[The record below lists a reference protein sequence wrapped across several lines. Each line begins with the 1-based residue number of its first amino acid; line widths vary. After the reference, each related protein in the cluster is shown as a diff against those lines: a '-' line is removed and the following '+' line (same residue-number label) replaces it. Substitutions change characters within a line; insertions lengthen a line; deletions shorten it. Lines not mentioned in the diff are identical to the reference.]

1 MIQMSAP
8 LPLIDN
14 LEHLPNPFT
23 QFHGILGPLQNDIPQ
38 LSKVDYQRD
47 LQLALCF
54 IYSYNGSQA
63 TFNSYRREVE
73 RLLLWAWFVVESP
86 ALALRR
92 DQIEEFIHFCNAPPE
107 DWIGTKNVARFKNK
121 MGERV
126 PNDEWRPFVA
136 HVSKLDFRNGQVP
149 LSQQYSLSQAAIRAT
164 FSILSS
170 YYGFLMQEEAVQQN
184 PVALIR
190 QKSKFVKKE
199 VTRRQVRRISNLQWD
214 YVIETAELMAEE
226 DPATHERTLFI
237 MNALL
242 GMYLRISELV
252 ADERSAPIMGDF
264 IKDADGNWWFK
275 VLSKGNKERLVSVSD
290 EMLNALVRYRRF
302 RQLPDLPTVAEQT
315 ALIPKTRGQGA
326 MTSSRQVRNIVQHC
340 FDQAFYRMCDDG
352 LKSDAEDLRVA
363 TVHWLR
369 HTGISEDVK
378 VRPKEHV
385 REDAGHASM
394 ATTDRYIDTEYR
406 ERHASGRKK
415 PLRPH

>member
-1 MIQMSAP
+1 MTPAA
-8 LPLIDN
+8 LIDN

-23 QFHGILGPLQNDIPQ
+23 QFDNIVAGMLPNTPV
-38 LSKVDYQRD
+38 LSNPDFKRD

-63 TFNSYRREVE
+63 TFNAYRREVE
-73 RLLLWAWFVVESP
+73 RLLLWSWHIQSSP
-86 ALALRR
+86 TTHLRR
-92 DQIEEFIHFCNAPPE
+92 DQIEEFIHFCMAPPE
-107 DWIGTKNVARFKNK
+107 EWIGIKNVARFKLH
-121 MGERV
+121 MGARV
-126 PNDEWRPFVA
+126 PNKQWKPFVS
-136 HVSKLDFRNGQVP
+136 HISKLEFKNGAEPVTKQH
-149 LSQQYSLSQAAIRAT
+149 SLSQAAIRAT

-170 YYGFLMQEEAVQQN
+170 YYGFLMQEEAVAQN

-214 YVIETAELMAEE
+214 YVIETAELLAEE
-226 DPATHERTLFI
+226 DPNMHERTLFI

-252 ADERSAPIMGDF
+252 ADERSAPVMGDF
-264 IKDADGNWWFK
+264 TKDTDGHWWFK
-275 VLSKGNKERLVSVSD
+275 VLSKGNKERLIAVSD
-290 EMLNALVRYRRF
+290 DMLSALVRYRRF
-302 RQLPDLPTVAEQT
+302 RDLPDMPTIAEHT
-315 ALIPKTRGQGA
+315 PLIPKNRGQGP
-326 MTSSRQVRNIVQHC
+326 MTSSRQVRNIVQFC
-340 FDQAFYRMCDDG
+340 FDQAYERMCQDG
-352 LKSDAEDLRVA
+352 MRSDAEDLRVA

-378 VRPKEHV
+378 TRPKEHV

-415 PLRPH
+415 TLRPH

>member
-1 MIQMSAP
+1 MTP
-8 LPLIDN
+8 LALIDN

-23 QFHGILGPLQNDIPQ
+23 QFESIATHLENYASQ
-38 LSKVDYQRD
+38 LSDPEYRRD

-73 RLLLWAWFVVESP
+73 RLLLWSWNVASCP
-86 ALALRR
+86 STQLRR
-92 DQIEEFIHFCNAPPE
+92 DQIEEFIHFCITPPE
-107 DWIGTKNVARFKNK
+107 KWIGTKNVARFKLH
-121 MGERV
+121 MGERT
-126 PNDEWRPFVA
+126 PNKTWRPFVA
-136 HVSKLDFRNGQVP
+136 HVSKLEFKNGDMPQTKEH
-149 LSQQYSLSQAAIRAT
+149 SLSQSAIRAT

-170 YYGFLMQEEAVQQN
+170 YYGFLMQEDAAQQN

-199 VTRRQVRRISNLQWD
+199 VTRKQVRRISNLQWD
-214 YVIETAELMAEE
+214 YVIETAELLAEE
-226 DPATHERTLFI
+226 DPITHERTLFI

-252 ADERSAPIMGDF
+252 ADERSAPTMGDF
-264 IKDADGNWWFK
+264 MKDTDGHWWFK
-275 VLSKGNKERLVSVSD
+275 VLSKGNKERLVAVSD
-290 EMLNALVRYRRF
+290 DMLSSLIRYRRF
-302 RQLPDLPTVAEQT
+302 RDLPTLPTIAENT
-315 ALIPKTRGQGA
+315 PLVPKNRGQGA
-326 MTSSRQVRNIVQHC
+326 MTSSRQVRNIVQSC
-340 FDQAFYRMCDDG
+340 FDKAHERMCEDG
-352 LKSDAEDLRVA
+352 MSADADDLRVA

-378 VRPKEHV
+378 TRPKEHV

-394 ATTDRYIDTEYR
+394 ATTDKYIDTEYR

-415 PLRPH
+415 PLRPT

>member
-1 MIQMSAP
+1 MMTP
-8 LPLIDN
+8 LALIDN

-23 QFHGILGPLQNDIPQ
+23 QFEGIVSQLSKNTPQ
-38 LSKVDYQRD
+38 LSEAEYRRD

-73 RLLLWAWFVVESP
+73 RLLLWSWNIAHCPSTE
-86 ALALRR
+86 LRR
-92 DQIEEFIHFCNAPPE
+92 DQIEEFIHFCITPPE
-107 DWIGTKNVARFKNK
+107 SWIGTKNVARFKLH
-121 MGERV
+121 MGQRTA
-126 PNDEWRPFVA
+126 NADWRPFVA
-136 HVSKLDFRNGQVP
+136 HVSKLEFKNGEAPQAK
-149 LSQQYSLSQAAIRAT
+149 QHSLSQAAIRAT

-170 YYGFLMQEEAVQQN
+170 YYGFLMQEDAAHQN

-199 VTRRQVRRISNLQWD
+199 VTRKQVRRISNLQWD
-214 YVIETAELMAEE
+214 YVIETAEMLAEE
-226 DPATHERTLFI
+226 DPANHERTLFI

-252 ADERSAPIMGDF
+252 ADERSAPVMGDF
-264 IKDADGNWWFK
+264 IKDSDGHWWFK
-275 VLSKGNKERLVSVSD
+275 VLSKGNKERLVAVSD
-290 EMLNALVRYRRF
+290 EMLNALIRYRRF
-302 RQLPDLPTVAEQT
+302 RDLPLLPTIAENT
-315 ALIPKTRGQGA
+315 PLVPKNRGQGA
-326 MTSSRQVRNIVQHC
+326 MTSSRQVRNIVQYC
-340 FDQAFYRMCDDG
+340 FDKAYERMCEDG
-352 LKSDAEDLRVA
+352 MRTDADDLRVA

-378 VRPKEHV
+378 TRPKEHV

-394 ATTDRYIDTEYR
+394 ATTDKYIDTEYR

-415 PLRPH
+415 ALRPH

>member
-1 MIQMSAP
+1 MTP
-8 LPLIDN
+8 LALIDN

-23 QFHGILGPLQNDIPQ
+23 QFETIAAHLKGNTPQ
-38 LSKVDYQRD
+38 LNDPEYRRD

-73 RLLLWAWFVVESP
+73 RLLLWSWNIAFCPTSQ
-86 ALALRR
+86 LRR
-92 DQIEEFIHFCNAPPE
+92 DQIEEFIHFCVSPPE
-107 DWIGTKNVARFKNK
+107 NWIGTKNVARFKLH
-121 MGERV
+121 MGERA
-126 PNDEWRPFVA
+126 PNKDWRPFVA
-136 HVSKLDFRNGQVP
+136 HVSKLEFKNGDVP
-149 LSQQYSLSQAAIRAT
+149 QTKQHSLSQAAIRAT

-170 YYGFLMQEEAVQQN
+170 YYGFLMQEDAIQQN

-199 VTRRQVRRISNLQWD
+199 VTRKQVRRISNLQWD
-214 YVIETAELMAEE
+214 YVTETAEMLAEE
-226 DPATHERTLFI
+226 DPVMHERTLFI

-252 ADERSAPIMGDF
+252 ADERSAPVMGDF
-264 IKDADGNWWFK
+264 IKDSDGHWWFK
-275 VLSKGNKERLVSVSD
+275 VLSKGNKERLVAVSD
-290 EMLNALVRYRRF
+290 DMLSALIRYRRF
-302 RQLPDLPTVAEQT
+302 RDLPTFPTIAENT
-315 ALIPKTRGQGA
+315 PLIPKNRGQGA
-326 MTSSRQVRNIVQHC
+326 MTSSRQVRNIVQFC
-340 FDQAFYRMCDDG
+340 FDRAYERMCEDG
-352 LKSDAEDLRVA
+352 MREDADDLRVA

-378 VRPKEHV
+378 TRPKEHV

-394 ATTDRYIDTEYR
+394 ATTDKYIDTEYR

-415 PLRPH
+415 TLRPN

>member
-1 MIQMSAP
+1 MPAP

-23 QFHGILGPLQNDIPQ
+23 QFATILAPLQQGIVQ
-38 LSKVDYQRD
+38 LKNRDYERD

-73 RLLLWAWFVVESP
+73 RLLLWSWYEQDSP
-86 ALALRR
+86 AMMLRR
-92 DQIEEFIHFCNAPPE
+92 DQIEEFIHFCNSPPE
-107 DWIGTKNVARFKNK
+107 DWIGTKNVARFKNH

-126 PNDEWRPFVA
+126 PNEEWRPFVA
-136 HVSKLDFRNGQVP
+136 HVTKLDFRNGQVP
-149 LSQQYSLSQAAIRAT
+149 LSQHYNLSQAAIRAT

-214 YVIETAELMAEE
+214 YVIETAEIMAKD
-226 DPATHERTLFI
+226 DPLTHERTLFI

-252 ADERSAPIMGDF
+252 ADERSAPVMGDF
-264 IKDADGNWWFK
+264 IKDTDGNWWFK

-290 EMLNALVRYRRF
+290 AMLDALKRYRRF
-302 RQLPDLPTVAEQT
+302 RNLPDLPTVAEQT
-315 ALIPKTRGQGA
+315 CLIPKNRGQGA
-326 MTSSRQVRNIVQHC
+326 MTSSRQVRNIVQFC
-340 FDQAFYRMCDDG
+340 FDQAYYRMCDDG

-415 PLRPH
+415 TLRPS

>member
-1 MIQMSAP
+1 MTPAA
-8 LPLIDN
+8 LIDN

-23 QFHGILGPLQNDIPQ
+23 QFDNIAAEMAAGTPLLKNPDF
-38 LSKVDYQRD
+38 KRD

-63 TFNSYRREVE
+63 TFNAYRREVE
-73 RLLLWAWFVVESP
+73 RLLLWSWYVQSSP
-86 ALALRR
+86 TTHLRR
-92 DQIEEFIHFCNAPPE
+92 DQIEEFIHFCISPPE
-107 DWIGTKNVARFKNK
+107 EWIGTKNVARFKLH
-121 MGERV
+121 MGTRV
-126 PNDEWRPFVA
+126 PNKQWRPFVS
-136 HVSKLDFRNGQVP
+136 HISKLEFKNGEVP
-149 LSQQYSLSQAAIRAT
+149 VTKQHSLSQAAIRAT

-214 YVIETAELMAEE
+214 YVIETAELLAEE
-226 DPATHERTLFI
+226 DPNMHERTLFI

-264 IKDADGNWWFK
+264 TKDTDGHWWFK
-275 VLSKGNKERLVSVSD
+275 VLSKGNKERLIAVSD
-290 EMLNALVRYRRF
+290 DMLTALVRYRRF
-302 RQLPDLPTVAEQT
+302 RDLPDMPTIAENT
-315 ALIPKTRGQGA
+315 PLIPKNRGQGP
-326 MTSSRQVRNIVQHC
+326 MTSSRQVRNIVQFC
-340 FDQAFYRMCDDG
+340 FDQAYERMCEDG
-352 LKSDAEDLRVA
+352 MRTDADDLRVA

-378 VRPKEHV
+378 TRPKEHV

-415 PLRPH
+415 TLRPH

>member
-1 MIQMSAP
+1 MTPTA
-8 LPLIDN
+8 LIDN

-23 QFHGILGPLQNDIPQ
+23 QFESIAAGVMGTLPKLNTPDFR
-38 LSKVDYQRD
+38 RD

-63 TFNSYRREVE
+63 TFNAYRREVE
-73 RLLLWAWFVVESP
+73 RLLLWSWHVHSAPTTS
-86 ALALRR
+86 LRR
-92 DQIEEFIHFCNAPPE
+92 DQIEEFIHFCMAPPE
-107 DWIGTKNVARFKNK
+107 NWIGIKNVARFKLH
-121 MGERV
+121 MGARV
-126 PNDEWRPFVA
+126 PNKEWRPFVS
-136 HVSKLDFRNGQVP
+136 HVSKLEFRNGDAP
-149 LSQQYSLSQAAIRAT
+149 LSKHYSLSQAAIRAT

-214 YVIETAELMAEE
+214 YVIETAELLAEE

-252 ADERSAPIMGDF
+252 ADERSAPVMGDF
-264 IKDADGNWWFK
+264 TKDTDGHWWFK
-275 VLSKGNKERLVSVSD
+275 VLSKGNKERLIAVSD
-290 EMLNALVRYRRF
+290 DMLQALIRYRRF
-302 RQLPDLPTVAEQT
+302 RDLPDLPTVAENT
-315 ALIPKTRGQGA
+315 CLIPKTRGQGA
-326 MTSSRQVRNIVQHC
+326 MTSSRQVRNIVQFC
-340 FDQAFYRMCDDG
+340 FDQAYQRMCEDG
-352 LKSDAEDLRVA
+352 LRSDADDLRVA

-378 VRPKEHV
+378 TRPKEHV

-415 PLRPH
+415 TLRPH

>member
-1 MIQMSAP
+1 MNAP

-14 LEHLPNPFT
+14 LEHLPNPYT
-23 QFHGILGPLQNDIPQ
+23 QYPTILNNLKAGVRQ
-38 LSKVDYQRD
+38 LEDPDYARD

-73 RLLLWAWFVVESP
+73 RLLLWSWYVKHTP
-86 ALALRR
+86 ATTLKR
-92 DQIEEFIHFCNAPPE
+92 DEIEEFIHFCNTPPE
-107 DWIGTKNVARFKNK
+107 SWIGIKNVARFKNH

-126 PNDEWRPFVA
+126 PNDEWRPYVA
-136 HVSKLDFRNGQVP
+136 HVSKLDFRNGQIP
-149 LSQQYSLSQAAIRAT
+149 LSEKYSLSQAAIRAT

-214 YVIETAELMAEE
+214 YVIETAELLAEE
-226 DPATHERTLFI
+226 DPAMHERTLFI

-252 ADERSAPIMGDF
+252 ADERSAPTMGDF
-264 IKDADGNWWFK
+264 IKDTDGNWWFK

-290 EMLNALVRYRRF
+290 EMLNALIRYRRF
-302 RQLPDLPTVAEQT
+302 RQLPDLPTVAEPT
-315 ALIPKTRGQGA
+315 PVIPKNRGQGA

-340 FDQAFYRMCDDG
+340 FDQAYYRMCDDG
-352 LKSDAEDLRVA
+352 HKSDADDLRVA

-385 REDAGHASM
+385 REDAGHSSM
-394 ATTDRYIDTEYR
+394 ATTDKYIDTEYR

-415 PLRPH
+415 TLRPH

>member
-1 MIQMSAP
+1 MKTP

-14 LEHLPNPFT
+14 LEHLANPFT
-23 QFHGILGPLQNDIPQ
+23 QFPLILQGLKDGVSLLKEDQF
-38 LSKVDYQRD
+38 VRD

-73 RLLLWAWFVVESP
+73 RLLLWAWYVKETP
-86 ALALRR
+86 ALELKR
-92 DQIEEFIHFCNAPPE
+92 DQIEEFIHFCNTPPE
-107 DWIGTKNVARFKNK
+107 AWIGTKNVARFKNH

-136 HVSKLDFRNGQVP
+136 HVSKIDFRNGQTP
-149 LSQQYSLSQAAIRAT
+149 LSQHYSLSQAAIRAT

-226 DPATHERTLFI
+226 DPAMHERTLFI

-264 IKDADGNWWFK
+264 IKDTDGNWWFK

-290 EMLNALVRYRRF
+290 EMLTALKRYRRF
-302 RQLPDLPTVAEQT
+302 RQLPDLPTVAEPT
-315 ALIPKTRGQGA
+315 ALIPKNRGQGA

-340 FDQAFYRMCDDG
+340 FDQAYYRMCDDG
-352 LKSDAEDLRVA
+352 LKSDADDLRVA

-415 PLRPH
+415 TLRPH

>member
-1 MIQMSAP
+1 MSSTA
-8 LPLIDN
+8 LIDN

-23 QFHGILGPLQNDIPQ
+23 QFDSIKSQLSAQWPQ
-38 LSKVDYQRD
+38 LDNTDYRRD
-47 LQLALCF
+47 FQLALCF

-73 RLLLWAWFVVESP
+73 RLLLWSWLIKNSP
-86 ALALRR
+86 TTHLRR
-92 DQIEEFIHFCNAPPE
+92 DEIEEFIHFCIAPPH
-107 DWIGTKNVARFKNK
+107 DWIGVKNVARFKNK
-121 MGERV
+121 QGGRV
-126 PNDEWRPFVA
+126 ANTEWRPFVA
-136 HVSKLDFRNGQVP
+136 HVSKLKFRNGESP
-149 LSQQYSLSQAAIRAT
+149 EHKSHNLSQAAIRAT

-170 YYGFLMQEEAVQQN
+170 YFGFLIQEDAVQQN

-214 YVIETAELMAEE
+214 YVIETAELLAEE
-226 DPATHERTLFI
+226 DANMHERTLFI

-252 ADERSAPIMGDF
+252 SDERSAPIMGDF
-264 IKDADGNWWFK
+264 IKDSDGNWWLK
-275 VLSKGNKERLVSVSD
+275 VLSKGNKERLVAVSD
-290 EMLNALVRYRRF
+290 EMLSALKRYRQF
-302 RQLPDLPTVAEQT
+302 RQLPLLPTVAEQT
-315 ALIPKTRGQGA
+315 ALIPKNRGQGA
-326 MTSSRQVRNIVQHC
+326 MTSTRQIRNIVQFC
-340 FDQAFYRMCDDG
+340 FDAAYQRMVEDG
-352 LKSDAEDLRVA
+352 MKSDAEDLRVA

-378 VRPKEHV
+378 IRPKEHV

-415 PLRPH
+415 ALRPK

>member
-1 MIQMSAP
+1 MTPSA
-8 LPLIDN
+8 LIDN

-23 QFHGILGPLQNDIPQ
+23 QFDNIVAEMLANTPLLKNPDF
-38 LSKVDYQRD
+38 KRD

-63 TFNSYRREVE
+63 TFNAYRREVE
-73 RLLLWAWFVVESP
+73 RLLLWSWYIQSSP
-86 ALALRR
+86 TTHLRR
-92 DQIEEFIHFCNAPPE
+92 DQIEEFIHFCISPPE
-107 DWIGTKNVARFKNK
+107 EWIGIKNVARFKLH
-121 MGERV
+121 MGVRT
-126 PNDEWRPFVA
+126 PNDQWRPFVS
-136 HVSKLDFRNGQVP
+136 HISKLEFRNGEVP
-149 LSQQYSLSQAAIRAT
+149 LKKQHSLSQSAIRAT

-170 YYGFLMQEEAVQQN
+170 FYGFLMQEEAIQQN

-214 YVIETAELMAEE
+214 YVIETAELLAEE
-226 DPATHERTLFI
+226 DPAMHERTLFI

-264 IKDADGNWWFK
+264 TKDTDGHWWFK
-275 VLSKGNKERLVSVSD
+275 VLSKGNKERLIAVSD
-290 EMLNALVRYRRF
+290 DMLNALTRYRRF
-302 RQLPDLPTVAEQT
+302 RDLPDLPTIAENT
-315 ALIPKTRGQGA
+315 PLIPKNRGQGP
-326 MTSSRQVRNIVQHC
+326 MTSSRQVRNIVQFC
-340 FDQAFYRMCDDG
+340 FDKTYERMSEDG
-352 LKSDAEDLRVA
+352 MRADAEDLRVA

-378 VRPKEHV
+378 TRPKEHV

-415 PLRPH
+415 TLRPH

>member
-1 MIQMSAP
+1 MAP
-8 LPLIDN
+8 LALIDN

-23 QFHGILGPLQNDIPQ
+23 QFEAIATSLIPNAPY
-38 LSKVDYQRD
+38 LNKAEYRRD

-73 RLLLWAWFVVESP
+73 RLLLWSWNIAKTPTNE
-86 ALALRR
+86 LRR
-92 DQIEEFIHFCNAPPE
+92 EQIEAFIHFCIEPPE
-107 DWIGTKNVARFKNK
+107 SWIGTKNVARFKLHMGQRTPNK
-121 MGERV
+121 S
-126 PNDEWRPFVA
+126 WRPFVA
-136 HVSKLDFRNGQVP
+136 HVSKLAFKNGDIP
-149 LSQQYSLSQAAIRAT
+149 KTKTHALSQAAIRAT

-170 YYGFLMQEEAVQQN
+170 YFGFLMQEDAVQQN

-199 VTRRQVRRISNLQWD
+199 VTRKQVRRISNLQWD
-214 YVIETAELMAEE
+214 YVIETAELLADE

-252 ADERSAPIMGDF
+252 ADERSAPVMGDF
-264 IKDADGNWWFK
+264 TKDSDGHWWFK
-275 VLSKGNKERLVSVSD
+275 VLSKGNKERLVAVSD
-290 EMLNALVRYRRF
+290 EMLNALIRYRQF
-302 RQLPDLPTVAEQT
+302 RDLPSLPTVAEDT
-315 ALIPKTRGQGA
+315 PLIPKNRGQGA
-326 MTSSRQVRNIVQHC
+326 MTSTRQVRNIVQSC
-340 FDQAFYRMCDDG
+340 FDQAYLRMCEDG
-352 LKSDAEDLRVA
+352 MQTDAEDLRVA

-378 VRPKEHV
+378 IRPKEHV

-394 ATTDRYIDTEYR
+394 ATTDKYIDTEYR

-415 PLRPH
+415 SLRPH

>member
-1 MIQMSAP
+1 MTPFA
-8 LPLIDN
+8 LIDN
-14 LEHLPNPFT
+14 LEHLSNPFT
-23 QFHGILGPLQNDIPQ
+23 QFEHIVTELKDNVPFLNDP
-38 LSKVDYQRD
+38 DYKRD

-63 TFNSYRREVE
+63 TYNSYRREVE
-73 RLLLWAWFVVESP
+73 RLLLWSWHTQSTP
-86 ALALRR
+86 TTQLRR
-92 DQIEEFIHFCNAPPE
+92 DQIEAFIHFCITPPE
-107 DWIGTKNVARFKNK
+107 SWIGIKNVARFKQH
-121 MGERV
+121 MGRRV
-126 PNDEWRPFVA
+126 PNKEWRPFVS
-136 HVSKLDFRNGQVP
+136 HISKLEFSNGDVP
-149 LSQQYSLSQAAIRAT
+149 VAKKYSLSQAAIRAT

-170 YYGFLMQEEAVQQN
+170 YYGFLMQEEAVHQN

-214 YVIETAELMAEE
+214 YVIETAEMLAEE

-252 ADERSAPIMGDF
+252 ADERSAPVMGDF
-264 IKDADGNWWFK
+264 TKDADGHWWFK
-275 VLSKGNKERLVSVSD
+275 VLSKGNKERLIAVSD
-290 EMLNALVRYRRF
+290 DMLRALARYRQF
-302 RQLPDLPTVAEQT
+302 RDLPPLPTVAENT
-315 ALIPKTRGQGA
+315 PLIPKNRGQGP
-326 MTSSRQVRNIVQHC
+326 MTSSRQIRNIVQFC
-340 FDQAFYRMCDDG
+340 FDTTYQRMCDDG
-352 LKSDAEDLRVA
+352 MKADAEDLRVA

-378 VRPKEHV
+378 TRPKEHV

-415 PLRPH
+415 TLRPH

>member
-1 MIQMSAP
+1 MSSP
-8 LPLIDN
+8 LALIDN

-23 QFHGILGPLQNDIPQ
+23 QFEQHLSTLLPQ
-38 LSKVDYQRD
+38 YKLLEKAEYRRD

-63 TFNSYRREVE
+63 TFNSYRREIE
-73 RLLLWAWFVVESP
+73 RLLLWSWTINKTP
-86 ALALRR
+86 ATALRR
-92 DQIEEFIHFCNAPPE
+92 EEIEAFVHFCVAPP
-107 DWIGTKNVARFKNK
+107 DKWIGLKNVARFKSK
-121 MGERV
+121 QGIRV
-126 PNDEWRPFVA
+126 NNEDWRPFVS
-136 HVSKLDFRNGQVP
+136 HVSKLSFSNGQTP
-149 LSQQYSLSQAAIRAT
+149 TKKEYSLSQSAIRAT

-170 YYGFLMQEEAVQQN
+170 YYGFLIQEDAVQHN
-184 PVALIR
+184 PVAMIR
-190 QKSKFVKKE
+190 QKSKFIKKE

-214 YVIETAELMAEE
+214 YVIETAELLAEG
-226 DPATHERTLFI
+226 DPENHERTLFI
-237 MNALL
+237 LNALL

-264 IKDADGNWWFK
+264 IKDSDGHWWFK
-275 VLSKGNKERLVSVSD
+275 VLSKGNKERLVAVSD
-290 EMLNALVRYRRF
+290 DMLEALKRYRRF
-302 RQLPDLPTVAEQT
+302 RHLPSLPTVAEQT
-315 ALIPKTRGQGA
+315 ALIPKNRGKGA
-326 MTSSRQVRNIVQHC
+326 MTSTRQIRNIVQSC
-340 FDQAFYRMCDDG
+340 FDSAYVRMCNDG
-352 LKSDAEDLRVA
+352 MHADAEDLKVA

-415 PLRPH
+415 TLRPS

>member
-1 MIQMSAP
+1 MSP
-8 LPLIDN
+8 LALIDN
-14 LEHLPNPFT
+14 LEHLPNPYT
-23 QFHGILGPLQNDIPQ
+23 QFEGIAAHLQKNTAQLNDPE
-38 LSKVDYQRD
+38 YRRD

-73 RLLLWAWFVVESP
+73 RLLLWSWNVSHCP
-86 ALALRR
+86 TSQLRR
-92 DQIEEFIHFCNAPPE
+92 DQIEEFIHFCIEPPE
-107 DWIGTKNVARFKNK
+107 SWIGTKNVARFKLF

-126 PNDEWRPFVA
+126 ANKEWRPFVA
-136 HVSKLDFRNGQVP
+136 HVSKLEFKNGDVANVKQH
-149 LSQQYSLSQAAIRAT
+149 SLSQAAIRAT

-170 YYGFLMQEEAVQQN
+170 YYGFLMQEEAIQQN

-199 VTRRQVRRISNLQWD
+199 ITRTQVRRISNLQWD
-214 YVIETAELMAEE
+214 YVIETAEMLAQE

-252 ADERSAPIMGDF
+252 ADERSAPVMGDF
-264 IKDADGNWWFK
+264 IKDADGHWWFK
-275 VLSKGNKERLVSVSD
+275 VLSKGNKERLVAVSD
-290 EMLNALVRYRRF
+290 DMLNALIRYRRF
-302 RQLPDLPTVAEQT
+302 RDLPMLPTIAENT
-315 ALIPKTRGQGA
+315 PLVPKNRGQGA
-326 MTSSRQVRNIVQHC
+326 MTSSRQVRNIVQFC
-340 FDQAFYRMCDDG
+340 FDRAYERMCEDG
-352 LKSDAEDLRVA
+352 MSADADDLRVA

-378 VRPKEHV
+378 TRPKEHV

-394 ATTDRYIDTEYR
+394 ATTDKYIDTEYR

-415 PLRPH
+415 TLRPH

>member
-1 MIQMSAP
+1 MTPSPI
-8 LPLIDN
+8 IDN
-14 LEHLPNPFT
+14 LEHLANPFT
-23 QFHGILGPLQNDIPQ
+23 QFEQIVKPLQ
-38 LSKVDYQRD
+38 SKIKLLDEPDFKRD

-54 IYSYNGSQA
+54 IYSYNGSRA

-73 RLLLWAWFVVESP
+73 RLMLWSWFINGTPTSS
-86 ALALRR
+86 LRR
-92 DQIEEFIHFCNAPPE
+92 DQIEEFIHFCVAPPA
-107 DWIGTKNVARFKNK
+107 DWIGTKNVARYKNH
-121 MGERV
+121 MGQRV
-126 PNDEWRPFVA
+126 SNEAWRPFVS
-136 HVSKLDFRNGQVP
+136 HISKVEFRNGDSP
-149 LSQQYSLSQAAIRAT
+149 KASQFSLSQAAIRAT

-170 YYGFLMQEEAVQQN
+170 YYGFLMQEEAVSQN

-199 VTRRQVRRISNLQWD
+199 ITRRQVRRISNLQWD
-214 YVIETAELMAEE
+214 YVIETAEMLADQ
-226 DPATHERTLFI
+226 DPEMHERTLFI

-252 ADERSAPIMGDF
+252 ADERSAPTMGDF
-264 IKDADGNWWFK
+264 IKDADGHWWFK

-290 EMLNALVRYRRF
+290 EMLTALTRYRRF
-302 RQLPDLPTVAEQT
+302 RDLADLPTVAEMT
-315 ALIPKTRGQGA
+315 PVIPKNRGKGA
-326 MTSSRQVRNIVQHC
+326 MTSSRQVRNIVQFC
-340 FDQAFYRMCDDG
+340 FDTAYQRMCDDG
-352 LKSDAEDLRVA
+352 MKSDAEDLRVA

-406 ERHASGRKK
+406 ERHASARKK
-415 PLRPH
+415 ALRPV

>member
-1 MIQMSAP
+1 MAP
-8 LPLIDN
+8 YPLIDN
-14 LEHLPNPFT
+14 LEHLANPFT
-23 QFHGILGPLQNDIPQ
+23 QFERIHSALVGGEPKLQNPDFR
-38 LSKVDYQRD
+38 RD

-73 RLLLWAWFVVESP
+73 RLLLWAWHVKDSP
-86 ALALRR
+86 ASHLRR
-92 DQIEEFIHFCNAPPE
+92 DEIEEFIHFCVSPPE
-107 DWIGTKNVARFKNK
+107 DWIGTKNVARFKSH

-136 HVSKLDFRNGQVP
+136 HVSKLAFRNGEAP
-149 LSQQYSLSQAAIRAT
+149 LSQHYNLSQAAIRAT

-170 YYGFLMQEEAVQQN
+170 FYGFLMQEEAVQQN

-190 QKSKFVKKE
+190 QKSKFIKKE

-214 YVIETAELMAEE
+214 YVIETAELLAEE

-252 ADERSAPIMGDF
+252 ADERSAPVMGDF
-264 IKDADGNWWFK
+264 IKDTDGHWWFK

-290 EMLNALVRYRRF
+290 EMLDALVRYRRF
-302 RQLPDLPTVAEQT
+302 RQLPDLPTVAETT
-315 ALIPKTRGQGA
+315 ALIPKNRGQGA
-326 MTSSRQVRNIVQHC
+326 MTSSRQIRNIVQFC
-340 FDQAFYRMCDDG
+340 FDQAYERMCSDG
-352 LKSDAEDLRVA
+352 MKSDAEDLRVA

-406 ERHASGRKK
+406 ERHASARKK

>member
-1 MIQMSAP
+1 MTPVA
-8 LPLIDN
+8 LIDN

-23 QFHGILGPLQNDIPQ
+23 QFETIASQLKSYAPQ
-38 LSKVDYQRD
+38 LKDPEYRRD

-73 RLLLWAWFVVESP
+73 RLLLWSWNIASSP
-86 ALALRR
+86 STHLRR
-92 DQIEEFIHFCNAPPE
+92 DQIEEFIHFCMSPPE
-107 DWIGTKNVARFKNK
+107 SWIGTKNVARFKLH
-121 MGERV
+121 MGERA
-126 PNDEWRPFVA
+126 PNESWRPFVA
-136 HVSKLDFRNGQVP
+136 HVSKLEFKNGDVAQTK
-149 LSQQYSLSQAAIRAT
+149 QHSLSQAAIRAT

-170 YYGFLMQEEAVQQN
+170 YYGFLMQEEAAQQN

-199 VTRRQVRRISNLQWD
+199 VTRKQVRRISNLQWD
-214 YVIETAELMAEE
+214 YVIETAELLAEE
-226 DPATHERTLFI
+226 DPNTHERTLFI

-252 ADERSAPIMGDF
+252 ADERSAPVMGDF
-264 IKDADGNWWFK
+264 IKDADGHWWFK
-275 VLSKGNKERLVSVSD
+275 VLSKGNKERLVAVSD
-290 EMLNALVRYRRF
+290 DMLNALIRYRKF
-302 RQLPDLPTVAEQT
+302 RDLPTLPTIAENT
-315 ALIPKTRGQGA
+315 PLVPKNRGQGA
-326 MTSSRQVRNIVQHC
+326 MTSSRQVRNIVQFC
-340 FDQAFYRMCDDG
+340 FDRAYERMCEDG
-352 LKSDAEDLRVA
+352 MRADADDLRVA

-378 VRPKEHV
+378 TRPKEHV

-394 ATTDRYIDTEYR
+394 ATTDKYIDTEYR

-415 PLRPH
+415 TLRPN